1 MSAKKSYA
9 DLIKEAIVALKDRT
23 GSSTHAIKAHIAAN
37 HPSLNFAP
45 VSILGVVMSFFLFIF
60 WALFKYSTFSALP

>member
-9 DLIKEAIVALKDRT
+9 DMIKEAIVALKDRT

-37 HPSLNFAP
+37 HPSLSFAP
-45 VSILGVVMSFFLFIF
+45 VSFHIIDHECLPSNSNRCVVSI
-60 WALFKYSTFSALP
+60 AHHT